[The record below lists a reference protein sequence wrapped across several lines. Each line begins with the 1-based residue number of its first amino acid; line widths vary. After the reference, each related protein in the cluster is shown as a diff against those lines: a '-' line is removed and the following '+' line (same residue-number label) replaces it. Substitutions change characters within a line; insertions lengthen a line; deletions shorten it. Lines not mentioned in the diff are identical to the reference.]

1 MFRLIPVGEKVFDNL
16 IRRQGQGLAL
26 LSSWQKRI
34 ILSVNCGS
42 SFLSFHT
49 VRTDGAYLTVCELI
63 LEVLPYGQLPL
74 LQHW

>member
-1 MFRLIPVGEKVFDNL
+1 MPSS
-16 IRRQGQGLAL
+16 L

-34 ILSVNCGS
+34 ILSVKLWE
-42 SFLSFHT
+42 FIPELPLSPNWW
-49 VRTDGAYLTVCELI
+49 AYLTVCELI